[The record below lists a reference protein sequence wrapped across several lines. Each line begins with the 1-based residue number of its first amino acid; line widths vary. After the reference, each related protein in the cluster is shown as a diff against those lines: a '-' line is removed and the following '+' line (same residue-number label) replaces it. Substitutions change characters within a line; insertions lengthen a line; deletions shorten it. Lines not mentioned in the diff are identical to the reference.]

1 MSLTKVDFF
10 DLRYDHRQ
18 KAPVLFLK
26 DMEKEL
32 YLPIWI
38 GELEASSIE
47 LAVDNKIPP
56 RPLTHDLMSSI
67 LGQLGVHISKVVIDR
82 LESSTYFAKLFL
94 DSDGRTIEV
103 DCRPTDAIAMA
114 LRQNVKIFVSED
126 LMCNIKFVE
135 LSAEQSEDEEDGES
149 VAQEIAS
156 EEAMELDSSPETFK
170 QFLRQISPSDFRD
183 N

>member
-1 MSLTKVDFF
+1 MPLTKVDFF
-10 DLRYDHRQ
+10 DLRYDHQQ

-26 DMEKEL
+26 DLEKEL

-47 LAVDNKIPP
+47 LAVDNKVPP
-56 RPLTHDLMSSI
+56 RPLTHDLMSAI
-67 LGQLGVHISKVVIDR
+67 LSQLGVHVSKVVIDR
-82 LESSTYFAKLFL
+82 LEASTYFAKLYL

-103 DCRPTDAIAMA
+103 DCRPTDAIALA
-114 LRQNVKIFVSED
+114 LRKNVKIYVSED

-135 LSAEQSEDEEDGES
+135 LSPEPLSDEAGES
-149 VAQEIAS
+149 PEALIAS
-156 EEAMELDSSPETFK
+156 EEQMELDASPESFK
-170 QFLRQISPSDFRD
+170 DFLRQISPGDFRE

>member
-47 LAVDNKIPP
+47 LAVDNKVPP
-56 RPLTHDLMSSI
+56 RPLTHDLMSTI
-67 LGQLGVHISKVVIDR
+67 LGQLGVHVSRVVIDR
-82 LESSTYFAKLFL
+82 LESSTYYAKLYL
-94 DSDGRTIEV
+94 DSDGRTLEV
-103 DCRPTDAIAMA
+103 DCRPTDAIALA
-114 LRQNVKIFVSED
+114 LRKNVKIYVSED

-135 LSAEQSEDEEDGES
+135 LAPEQAEEEAADSTE
-149 VAQEIAS
+149 QDIAS
-156 EEAMELDSSPETFK
+156 EEQMELEASPETFK
-170 QFLRQISPSDFRD
+170 EFLRQISPSDFRE